1 MTNLIFCYFFNQI
14 MNLLEND
21 VWKTNN
27 FFFISTNFMPANRI
41 PKGSSVGAPSFGTP
55 WIRFVAKKN
64 HMQKRIKIYIYIY
77 IHMYYTDGIEKKMSA
92 EQERFNAAP
101 SFT

>member
-1 MTNLIFCYFFNQI
+1 MCVCVGGGGGV
-14 MNLLEND
+14 ND
-21 VWKTNN
+21 D
-27 FFFISTNFMPANRI
+27 
-41 PKGSSVGAPSFGTP
+41 PSFCTP

-64 HMQKRIKIYIYIY
+64 HMQKRIKIYIY
-77 IHMYYTDGIEKKMSA
+77 MYYTDGIEKKMSA